1 MERQIDRVSI
11 AKRPT
16 AGDVVDL
23 LRPSQWIKNI
33 VVFAAPAAGLKLFTA
48 EGFWKTL
55 LAFAALFY
63 AGGDAARKVIRYA
76 GRKVIQSEGG
86 SFYVVPV

>member
-1 MERQIDRVSI
+1 MLKRSVS
-11 AKRPT
+11 
-16 AGDVVDL
+16 
-23 LRPSQWIKNI
+23 
-33 VVFAAPAAGLKLFTA
+33 GL
-48 EGFWKTL
+48 L